1 MVKIRLSRGGANNS
15 PLYRIVATDESRK
28 RGGKAL
34 EVLGFWHPKKNTK
47 KIDLKKIK
55 DWVEKGAKITK
66 AVEKIMAS

>member
-47 KIDLKKIK
+47 KINTERINA
-55 DWVEKGAKITK
+55 WVKEGAKISK
-66 AVEKIMAS
+66 AVEKILSS